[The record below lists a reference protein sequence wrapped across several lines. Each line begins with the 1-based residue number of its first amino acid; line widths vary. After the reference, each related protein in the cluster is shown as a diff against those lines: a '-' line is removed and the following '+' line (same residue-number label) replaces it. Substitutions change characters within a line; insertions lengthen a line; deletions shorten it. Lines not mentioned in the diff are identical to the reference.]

1 MHHADWLATA
11 LDAGPDAARATL
23 LDGVREGGKSLD
35 DEPALGALLRQAKGR
50 LALLAAVAET
60 GGAWTTAQSTAAL
73 SDLADAALEASLD
86 FLVRKAAERGTGER
100 HRQKLLFV
108 GSALVGLAI
117 TTAIVG
123 VGTAMGL
130 DPRLAKL
137 AAILVSFQTTYL
149 LRRHIVFRAA
159 AA

>member
-1 MHHADWLATA
+1 MHPAIKLIASVRRGEIRWLNYLLASA
-11 LDAGPDAARATL
+11 LALGSDAGLFLLL
-23 LDGVREGGKSLD
+23 LDLGLSPV
-35 DEPALGALLRQAKGR
+35 PASATGYCAGILVHWMVSSRLVFADGA
-50 LALLAAVAET
+50 AA
-60 GGAWTTAQSTAAL
+60 
-73 SDLADAALEASLD
+73 
-86 FLVRKAAERGTGER
+86 RGTGER

-108 GSALVGLAI
+108 GSALVGLAV

-123 VGTAMGL
+123 TGSMFGL

-137 AAILVSFQTTYL
+137 AAIVVSFQTTYL

>member
-1 MHHADWLATA
+1 MAQSIAGLIVTIRRGEIRWLNYLLASGLA
-11 LDAGPDAARATL
+11 LGSDAGLFLLLLDAGLPPMAASAVGYCAGIFVHWLVSSRLVFA
-23 LDGVREGGKSLD
+23 DG
-35 DEPALGALLRQAKGR
+35 
-50 LALLAAVAET
+50 
-60 GGAWTTAQSTAAL
+60 
-73 SDLADAALEASLD
+73 
-86 FLVRKAAERGTGER
+86 AAERGTGER

-108 GSALVGLAI
+108 GSALIGLAI

-123 VGTAMGL
+123 TGTALGL

-137 AAILVSFQTTYL
+137 AAIIVSFQTTYL

>member
-1 MHHADWLATA
+1 MARTIADLIATVRRGELRWLNYLLASGLA
-11 LDAGPDAARATL
+11 LGSDAGLFLLLLDAGLPPMAASAIGYCAGILVHWLVSSRLVFA
-23 LDGVREGGKSLD
+23 DG
-35 DEPALGALLRQAKGR
+35 
-50 LALLAAVAET
+50 AAA
-60 GGAWTTAQSTAAL
+60 
-73 SDLADAALEASLD
+73 
-86 FLVRKAAERGTGER
+86 RGTGER

-123 VGTAMGL
+123 TGTALGL

-137 AAILVSFQTTYL
+137 AAIVVSFQATYM

>member
-1 MHHADWLATA
+1 MQPVTRLIASVRRGEIRWLTYLLASGLA
-11 LDAGPDAARATL
+11 LGSDAGLFLLLLDAGLSPVLASATGYCAGILVHWMISSRLVFADGAAA
-23 LDGVREGGKSLD
+23 
-35 DEPALGALLRQAKGR
+35 
-50 LALLAAVAET
+50 
-60 GGAWTTAQSTAAL
+60 
-73 SDLADAALEASLD
+73 
-86 FLVRKAAERGTGER
+86 RGTGER

-108 GSALVGLAI
+108 GSALVGLAV

-123 VGTAMGL
+123 GGSALGL

-137 AAILVSFQTTYL
+137 AAIVVSVQTTYL

>member
-1 MHHADWLATA
+1 MLPVTRLIASVRRGEIRWLNYLLASGLA
-11 LDAGPDAARATL
+11 LGSDAGLFLLLLDAGLSPVSASATGYCAGILVHWVVSSRLVFADGAA
-23 LDGVREGGKSLD
+23 
-35 DEPALGALLRQAKGR
+35 
-50 LALLAAVAET
+50 
-60 GGAWTTAQSTAAL
+60 
-73 SDLADAALEASLD
+73 AS
-86 FLVRKAAERGTGER
+86 GTGER

-108 GSALVGLAI
+108 GSALVGLAV

-123 VGTAMGL
+123 GGSALGL

-137 AAILVSFQTTYL
+137 AAIIVSFQTTYL